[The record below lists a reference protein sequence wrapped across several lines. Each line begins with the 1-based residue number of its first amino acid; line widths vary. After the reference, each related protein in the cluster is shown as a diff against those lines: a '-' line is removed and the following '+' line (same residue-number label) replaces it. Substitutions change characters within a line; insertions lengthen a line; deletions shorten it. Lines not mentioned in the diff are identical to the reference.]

1 MSKKVYHL
9 GTCKTCQ
16 RILGEINTEGLEMQ
30 DVKTTPLTE
39 EQVDAMAQ
47 LAGSYEAIFTRRS
60 RQYRAL
66 GLHEQELSEADY
78 RKYLLEH
85 YTFLKRP
92 VFVIE
97 DEIFVGNAKKNVEA
111 VKEKLGAAP

>member
-1 MSKKVYHL
+1 MTKKVYHL
-9 GTCKTCQ
+9 STCKTCQ
-16 RILGEINTEGLEMQ
+16 RILGEVNTEGLEMQ
-30 DVKTTPLTE
+30 DVKSEPLTE
-39 EQVDAMAQ
+39 EQVDQMAK

-66 GLHEQELSEADY
+66 GLHEQELGEDDY

-92 VFVIE
+92 VFVIG
-97 DEIFVGNAKKNVEA
+97 DDIFVGNAKKTVEG
-111 VKEKLGAAP
+111 VKAKLGEA